1 VHNFLTPLHV
11 TLRFVTESRFD
22 ESETAEENR
31 IARKPEHSPPGRV
44 LVDFDRYKFKKS
56 L

>member
-1 VHNFLTPLHV
+1 M

-22 ESETAEENR
+22 KFETAEENR
-31 IARKPEHSPPGRV
+31 IARKPEHNPPGV
-44 LVDFDRYKFKKS
+44 LVDFDRHKFKKS

>member
-1 VHNFLTPLHV
+1 M

-22 ESETAEENR
+22 KSETAEENR
-31 IARKPEHSPPGRV
+31 IARKPEHKPPGV
-44 LVDFDRYKFKKS
+44 VVYFDRQKFKKS

>member
-1 VHNFLTPLHV
+1 MGAQLFNVV

-22 ESETAEENR
+22 KSETAEENR
-31 IARKPEHSPPGRV
+31 TVRKPEHNPPGV
-44 LVDFDRYKFKKS
+44 LVDFDRHKFKKY

>member
-1 VHNFLTPLHV
+1 M

-31 IARKPEHSPPGRV
+31 IAG
-44 LVDFDRYKFKKS
+44 S
-56 L
+56 LNTVHQGC